1 MAGKGDEIGLDKV
14 GKYSGPGKVSET
26 VSRDPN
32 VIITADLYNYNTDGN
47 LLKDE
52 HKEWIDEKL
61 CPLLDGYARHVKL
74 IGMASKVGDA
84 QYNKNLSLQRVRR
97 VKNYLVSKG
106 FMEAQVPGE
115 EMRAAG
121 SSLSKSKD
129 PNDELDRAVRIVVAL
144 GRKWRPIFP
153 TIVVPIEIHGGED
166 PGPIGVV
173 PERPPGIFVPE
184 PGSGPEPSEF
194 SRTWEIKQWGEDSA
208 GIGGKIVNGSLQHW
222 QIRDTRNRV
231 EVFCSAVGVG
241 VGVGTPMSFTGEGP
255 WNKFVTPVPLKI
267 TEFAGPYRWNSYY
280 SVGPYSKNYMAF
292 HNLGGMDG
300 YFNVN
305 VETGTTFGA
314 SGPTMMTMYMVCGKP
329 QKY

>member
-1 MAGKGDEIGLDKV
+1 MFREGNDIGIDKQ
-14 GKYSGPGKVSET
+14 GKYSGLGKISES

-32 VIITADLYNYNTDGN
+32 VVLTADLYNYNTDGN

-52 HKEWIDEKL
+52 HKEWIDTKL

-74 IGMASKVGDA
+74 IGTASKVGDA
-84 QYNKNLSLQRVRR
+84 QHNKNLSLQRARR
-97 VKNYLVSKG
+97 VKNYLLSKG

-121 SSLSKSKD
+121 SSLSKSKG
-129 PNDELDRAVRIVVAL
+129 PNDEKDRAVQIIVGL

-166 PGPIGVV
+166 PDPIVIH
-173 PERPPGIFVPE
+173 PEPGLVVPE
-184 PGSGPEPSEF
+184 PGLQPSEF

-208 GIGGKIVNGSLQHW
+208 GFGPKFVGGSLQHW

-231 EVFCSAVGVG
+231 EVFCSAGGVG
-241 VGVGTPMSFTGEGP
+241 LGVGTPMSFTGEGP

-280 SVGPYSKNYMAF
+280 SAGPYSKNYMAF
-292 HNLGGMDG
+292 YNLGGMKG
-300 YFNVN
+300 YYNVN
-305 VETGTTFGA
+305 VETGVTFGA
-314 SGPTMMTMYMVCGKP
+314 SGSTMMTMFMVCGKP